1 MKVNPDEIR
10 KALKEKQR
18 EQTRDIGE
26 AYDDILDACKY
37 NGLRKNPLQQLETN
51 TYFQNMQT
59 IAPIVRLK

>member
-1 MKVNPDEIR
+1 MMKINPDEIR

-37 NGLRKNPLQQLETN
+37 NALKILRDD
-51 TYFQNMQT
+51 
-59 IAPIVRLK
+59 IGVAPITLNGALTCFM